1 MINLINN
8 AGKSVQFKRTHCST
22 LTERVLRI
30 KRTGCSILA
39 EYTDVLEIL
48 FSGEVIESYPDDS
61 PYPSFL
67 LSGCINF
74 RPLHVVIAHAVS
86 LKIIYIVTAYEPD
99 SAKWEDN
106 FRRRK

>member
-1 MINLINN
+1 M
-8 AGKSVQFKRTHCST
+8 SHT
-22 LTERVLRI
+22 LFSKKIKIEWRI
-30 KRTGCSILA
+30 HALQQISMRNISREDIL
-39 EYTDVLEIL
+39 DIL

-67 LSGCINF
+67 LFGFVNF

>member
-1 MINLINN
+1 MAHKIFDEKI
-8 AGKSVQFKRTHCST
+8 TI
-22 LTERVLRI
+22 EWRI
-30 KRTGCSILA
+30 HALQQISIRNISRK
-39 EYTDVLEIL
+39 DILEIL

-67 LSGCINF
+67 LSGFVNF
-74 RPLHVVIAHAVS
+74 HPLHVVIAYAVK
-86 LKIIYIVTAYEPD
+86 LNVVYIVTAYEPD

>member
-1 MINLINN
+1 MSHKKFDKKINI
-8 AGKSVQFKRTHCST
+8 
-22 LTERVLRI
+22 EWRI
-30 KRTGCSILA
+30 HALQQISMRNISR
-39 EYTDVLEIL
+39 EDVLEIL